1 MEMSDIFLT
10 LVGRYHRLRP
20 QQEVIKHKGKVK
32 ALTLTEG
39 EMPHTN

>member
-20 QQEVIKHKGKVK
+20 QQEAIKHKRK
-32 ALTLTEG
+32 G
-39 EMPHTN
+39 ESLDSHRG